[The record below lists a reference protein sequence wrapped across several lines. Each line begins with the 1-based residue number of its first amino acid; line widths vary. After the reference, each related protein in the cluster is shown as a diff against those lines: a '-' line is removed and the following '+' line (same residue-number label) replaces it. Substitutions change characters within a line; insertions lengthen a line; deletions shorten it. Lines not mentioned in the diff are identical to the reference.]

1 MRLGEG
7 KTLQHS
13 FQFAGDV
20 GSATVRATV
29 MVFDSFSS
37 PFYEFDVDLTWIAH
51 AEFMA
56 HHSKETLHDKDL
68 GIKII
73 THLHGRRAP
82 AAASGTVLRL
92 GINSTPAP
100 DDSAKLQSENN
111 GTLIIEK
118 TVSVMPA
125 PRRIFVER
133 GGGAC

>member
-73 THLHGRRAP
+73 THLRGRHAP
-82 AAASGTVLRL
+82 AVASGIVLGL
-92 GINSTPAP
+92 GINFTPEP
-100 DDSAKLQSENN
+100 SDSAELQTENN
-111 GTLIIEK
+111 GSIVIEK
-118 TVSVMPA
+118 TM
-125 PRRIFVER
+125 
-133 GGGAC
+133 